1 MPTPIGLQDS
11 WEVREL
17 PPAKPLDEAV
27 WQAWLE
33 NGRERD
39 RRNSAARMVAV
50 KWVSLAGL
58 VMVAALWSYLGPYDV
73 IARFVVAVGA
83 IAVMFHAIH
92 DGRYAFAAVFAA
104 VALLYNPVVPV
115 FSFSGDWPRALVLAS
130 AVPFVASLT
139 APIVRKQPNA

>member
-33 NGRERD
+33 KGRERD

>member
-1 MPTPIGLQDS
+1 MPTSIGLQES

-17 PPAKPLDEAV
+17 PPAKPLDGAV

-33 NGRERD
+33 KGRERD

-58 VMVAALWSYLGPYDV
+58 VVVAALWSYLGPYDV
-73 IARFVVAVGA
+73 IARFVVAAGA
-83 IAVMFHAIH
+83 IAVMFHAI
-92 DGRYAFAAVFAA
+92 DGGRYALAAVFAA
-104 VALLYNPVVPV
+104 VGLLYNPVVPA

-130 AVPFVASLT
+130 AVPFVSSLT
-139 APIVRKQPNA
+139 APTVRREPNA

>member
-58 VMVAALWSYLGPYDV
+58 VMVAALWSYLGAYDV
-73 IARFVVAVGA
+73 IARFVVAAGA
-83 IAVMFHAIH
+83 IAVMFHAID
-92 DGRYAFAAVFAA
+92 DGRYAVAAVFAA
-104 VALLYNPVVPV
+104 VGLLYNPVVPA

-139 APIVRKQPNA
+139 APTVRKEPNA